1 MEHLHSVSFFN
12 FGFGGGVRKRKN
24 GVRVHG
30 GIAARVEESWHSDN
44 AVSDDPARGVMGMLS
59 APLLPPAFH
68 RSFESQK
75 L

>member
-1 MEHLHSVSFFN
+1 M
-12 FGFGGGVRKRKN
+12 RKRKN

-30 GIAARVEESWHSDN
+30 GITARVEESWHSDN
-44 AVSDDPARGVMGMLS
+44 AVSDDPARGVMVMGMLS

-68 RSFESQK
+68 RSFGSQK